1 MKYKSPSALE
11 MAVKEAAKAS
21 PLDTSLAVRNFYY
34 HRLLCRVFSEE
45 NPSFVL
51 KGGLGMLARTIDARA
66 TRDADLATYTLN
78 IDEAVEELRRLAAK
92 DLGDFVSFQYESMEP
107 VRAEDEYREGYKV
120 GFTAYMGTRAIQK
133 ISVDLVADAIPCETP
148 DFIRPAD
155 RIEIDG
161 LETYDY
167 PVYPVTRAIADKV
180 AGIIETHD
188 GRPSSRVKDLIDLI
202 VYLRTESFGLS
213 DLRSALERELAL
225 RHLEIG
231 DSFSVPASWRQSYR
245 QTYAKLAEK
254 TRLPEELHDL
264 ETAESLVSSCLE
276 PVLAHADTESVWDC
290 KSLSWKV

>member
-1 MKYKSPSALE
+1 

-21 PLDTSLAVRNFYY
+21 PLDTNLAIRNFYY
-34 HRLLCRVFSEE
+34 HRLLCRVFSVE

-66 TRDADLATYTLN
+66 TRDADLATYTLD
-78 IDEAVEELRRLAAK
+78 IDEAVRELRKLAAK
-92 DLGDFVSFQYESMEP
+92 DLGDFVSFQFESMEP

-120 GFTAYMGTRAIQK
+120 GFTAFVGTRAFQK
-133 ISVDLVADAIPCETP
+133 ISVDLVADAIPCENP
-148 DFIRPAD
+148 DLIRPAD

-188 GRPSSRVKDLIDLI
+188 GRPSSRVKDLIDLA
-202 VYLRTESFGLS
+202 VYLKTESFGLS
-213 DLRSALERELAL
+213 DLHSALERELAL
-225 RHLEIG
+225 RHIEIG
-231 DSFSVPASWRQSYR
+231 DSFSIPSSWHQAHRQAYAS
-245 QTYAKLAEK
+245 LAEK

-264 ETAESLVSSCLE
+264 EAAEGLISACLAPALVHSDKE
-276 PVLAHADTESVWDC
+276 FVWDC
-290 KSLSWKV
+290 KSLSWHA